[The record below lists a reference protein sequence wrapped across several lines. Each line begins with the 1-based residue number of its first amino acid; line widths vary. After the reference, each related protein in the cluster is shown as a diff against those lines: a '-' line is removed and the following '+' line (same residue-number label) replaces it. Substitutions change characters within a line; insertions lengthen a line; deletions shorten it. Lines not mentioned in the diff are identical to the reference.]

1 MLLVADTKT
10 STNIVVNRKQYAHH
24 HRWRV
29 HTMARRQ
36 YRLGGHHV
44 KCASYKHS
52 TAQHTHTHCQPCVV
66 FFTRNFTYVLL
77 HCCIHCLAVYS
88 HTHTHTNMHYA
99 SMQLRYMCITSASA
113 DAIVCVRAVRAS
125 KEGGLANTFIVCL
138 LVVTYRSKPNT
149 VHKILNKRNTRD
161 SFVKTKRSS
170 VKRKKKILK
179 SPVRV
184 CRKSTGQKRR
194 NSVVVSHKVLANSS
208 SFVIYILRQIHQKP
222 THIISRCC
230 GFVVSAKQHH

>member
-1 MLLVADTKT
+1 MFGVATVLLVADTKT

-29 HTMARRQ
+29 HTMARWQ

-88 HTHTHTNMHYA
+88 HTHTHKHALRFYA
-99 SMQLRYMCITSASA
+99 TPLYVYNI
-113 DAIVCVRAVRAS
+113 CV
-125 KEGGLANTFIVCL
+125 
-138 LVVTYRSKPNT
+138 
-149 VHKILNKRNTRD
+149 
-161 SFVKTKRSS
+161 
-170 VKRKKKILK
+170 
-179 SPVRV
+179 
-184 CRKSTGQKRR
+184 
-194 NSVVVSHKVLANSS
+194 
-208 SFVIYILRQIHQKP
+208 
-222 THIISRCC
+222 SRCDC
-230 GFVVSAKQHH
+230 VCTCRPSQQRRGPRKHFYCVFVGSNVSE